1 MILFNISASQSEHC
15 GIFHTLLVVFG
26 HTFQQRLGISRKR
39 CYYSRICAS
48 SKMAGGMHGA
58 ALDTIGPTWSFAPN
72 SDITGKLEESET
84 VEIVALSDDKSHEA
98 EMMLLERG
106 KRSNPMRQSMRMM
119 QCNECMDDKQG
130 EQRAAMARGDAQKL
144 QSPFT
149 KLLFQ
154 RVPII
159 TWLPRLNMQIVKAD
173 IIAGLTVGVMVIP
186 QSMSYANIAGLQ
198 YIYGMYSACVPTFI
212 YGFFGQ
218 SRQLAVGPVAMV
230 SLLVEAGLRGKLDA
244 GNCGPAEEQ
253 YKVCPSDYAALTF
266 VTAAVVGL
274 LQIVGSI
281 LKLGFLVH
289 FLGHPVTSG
298 FTSGAAIIIGLSQ
311 VKYMFG
317 YNVPKSQFIYDTIG
331 NLLQNIN
338 QTNGYSLVLG
348 VCWLLFL
355 ICNKKMAQK
364 YKRLSFMAPLGPL
377 VSCAVGTLLIWLVK
391 PLREEMKVKYV
402 GNVPSG
408 LMPFSVTKWDFE
420 VIPRVLPTAVS
431 ACLIGYMESIA
442 IGKNLAAKHG
452 YEIEAGQ
459 EMFALGVS
467 NFIGA
472 MFSCYPVTGSFS
484 RSAVNNSTGARSQL
498 SGLITSAIML
508 CTLLF
513 LTPLFYYLPKFALA
527 AIVINSVIPLVALSE
542 ARRLYHVKRHDF
554 VLWVVAFLG
563 TLFLGVLMGIVVAV
577 SLSLVIVIY
586 ESVRPQIT
594 ILWRIPGTTI
604 YRNMKQES
612 SGSFIPNVF
621 ICRIGSSMY
630 FANASFIKDMLLAY
644 VSDLEEVNPT
654 EYIVLE
660 MTPVV
665 TLDSTAIHV
674 IHDIVS
680 DFRSRGIQTAFA
692 MVGNRVDKTMR
703 KAKLKQFIGE
713 QWYFPT
719 VNEAVHYC
727 LRHQHAKRKC
737 KAPQKELAT
746 TPCLSEQDV
755 EVGALSVQPGTE
767 LGFSND
773 LHHACTVVFISL
785 AKDMPMSITE
795 ITALFCKNQLSIVRA
810 QVEPLSDEGAKHTYY
825 VKSIKTG
832 KKLSEFE
839 LDRVRQ
845 DLEALIQ
852 NCKTGRT
859 DKTSEFLVVDGCQE
873 TRIKLLE
880 DTIATAQH
888 NNEKIQEQLQSQSE
902 RFEKFLNMHE
912 EMVRATSHMSNSA
925 K

>member
-1 MILFNISASQSEHC
+1 
-15 GIFHTLLVVFG
+15 
-26 HTFQQRLGISRKR
+26 
-39 CYYSRICAS
+39 
-48 SKMAGGMHGA
+48 MHAA
-58 ALDTIGPTWSFAPN
+58 ALDTIGPSWALSAAAN
-72 SDITGKLEESET
+72 DDITGKLEENDT
-84 VEIVALSDDKSHEA
+84 VEIIALSDEKSQEA
-98 EMMLLERG
+98 ALILQERG
-106 KRSNPMRQSMRMM
+106 KRSNPVRSGMRMM
-119 QCNECMDDKQG
+119 QCNECADDKNG
-130 EQRAAMARGDAQKL
+130 GKGPILPKREAQNL
-144 QSPFT
+144 QSPLT
-149 KLLFQ
+149 RMVLQ
-154 RVPII
+154 RVPMI
-159 TWLPRLNMQIVKAD
+159 TWVPQLTLNSIKAD
-173 IIAGLTVGVMVIP
+173 LIAGLTVGVMVIP

-198 YIYGMYSACVPTFI
+198 YIYGMYSACVPTLI
-212 YGFFGQ
+212 YAFFGQ

-230 SLLVEAGLRGKLDA
+230 SLLVEAGLRGSLDETK
-244 GNCGPAEEQ
+244 CGPATSQ
-253 YKVCPSDYAALTF
+253 YQKCPKEYAELAFL
-266 VTAAVVGL
+266 TAAVVGI

-317 YNVPKSQFIYDTIG
+317 YDVPKSQFIYDTIG
-331 NLLQNIN
+331 NLVKGIEE
-338 QTNGYSLVLG
+338 TNGYTLVLG
-348 VCWLLFL
+348 IVWLMFL
-355 ICNKKMAQK
+355 IGNKKLAQK
-364 YKRLSFMAPLGPL
+364 YKKLSFLAPLGPL
-377 VSCAVGTLLIWLVK
+377 ISCAVGTLMIGFIT
-391 PLREEMKVKYV
+391 PIRTEMKVKYV
-402 GNVPSG
+402 GEVPSG
-408 LMPFSVTKWDFE
+408 LMPFSATKLDLE
-420 VIPRVLPTAVS
+420 MIPSVLPVAVS

-484 RSAVNNSTGARSQL
+484 RSAVNNSTGAVTQL
-498 SGLITSAIML
+498 SGLITSIVMF
-508 CTLLF
+508 CTLMF

-542 ARRLYHVKRHDF
+542 AKRLFYVKRNDII
-554 VLWVVAFLG
+554 LWVVAFLG

-644 VSDLEEVNPT
+644 VSDLEDVNET

-665 TLDSTAIHV
+665 TLDSTAVHV
-674 IHDIVS
+674 IQDIVS

-703 KAKLKQFIGE
+703 KAKLKNIIGE
-713 QWYFPT
+713 QWFFPT

-727 LRHQHAKRKC
+727 LRHQHCKRKST
-737 KAPQKELAT
+737 KAQVQGSVEN
-746 TPCLSEQDV
+746 PCAIEQDV
-755 EVGALSVQPGTE
+755 EVGALNVHQGNE
-767 LGFSND
+767 IGFSND
-773 LHHACTVVFISL
+773 LNHACTMVFISL
-785 AKDMPMSITE
+785 AKDIPMIMSE
-795 ITALFCKNQLSIVRA
+795 ITALFKTNQLSVVRA
-810 QVEPLSDEGAKHTYY
+810 QIEPLSEDGAKHTYFL
-825 VKSIKTG
+825 KSIRTHT
-832 KKLSEFE
+832 KLTEFE
-839 LDRVRQ
+839 VERIRG
-845 DLEALIQ
+845 DLAALIDRHQ
-852 NCKTGRT
+852 NGPIDSASGFGGSDVGR
-859 DKTSEFLVVDGCQE
+859 DE
-873 TRIKLLE
+873 RIKILE
-880 DTIATAQH
+880 ETIAKEQNTNQ
-888 NNEKIQEQLQSQSE
+888 KIQEQIQNQSE
-902 RFEKFLNMHE
+902 RFEKFLEMHE
-912 EMVRATSHMSNSA
+912 QMVRATSCMSNGGTPYA
-925 K
+925 MNMKL